1 MEGIKNW
8 QVFIHDKGMMVP
20 GVLGKYG
27 RAYDQLTSVTRVDKK
42 ENTDLG
48 TKIRKLFEFVVA
60 KELTS
65 YMPGLFLI
73 V

>member
-65 YMPGLFLI
+65 YMPGLLLI